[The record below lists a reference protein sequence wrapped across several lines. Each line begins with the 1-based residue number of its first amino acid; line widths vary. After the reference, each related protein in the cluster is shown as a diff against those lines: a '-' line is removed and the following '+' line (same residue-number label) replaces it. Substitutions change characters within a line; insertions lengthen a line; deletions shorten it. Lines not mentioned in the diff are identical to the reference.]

1 MIKNSGVVG
10 RKNSGKSNTAT
21 ETIIELIFVSKDIY
35 NCRLSVEILVV
46 NVKKDLVELV
56 YNQLI

>member
-1 MIKNSGVVG
+1 MIKNSGVTG

-35 NCRLSVEILVV
+35 NCRPSVEILVV